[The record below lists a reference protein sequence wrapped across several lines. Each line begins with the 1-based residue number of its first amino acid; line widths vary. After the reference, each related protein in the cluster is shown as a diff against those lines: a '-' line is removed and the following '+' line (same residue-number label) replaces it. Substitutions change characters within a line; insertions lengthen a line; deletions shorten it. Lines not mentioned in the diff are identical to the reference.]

1 MSRSKL
7 LVDEAARFINNHIGI
22 PRLRPGLIADIEYLA
37 SEPGYTEDIDGIR
50 AHAYA
55 DWSIGEFRQ
64 LLAMIT

>member
-1 MSRSKL
+1 MSRNKL
-7 LVDEAARFINNHIGI
+7 LLDEAARFINDHIGM
-22 PRLRPGLIADIEYLA
+22 LKPGLVADIEYLA